1 MADQLLDQVRDWV
14 EGQIDF
20 EGQKRAELVANAA
33 LSIVGIVAF
42 LAGYVLQD
50 IKLVVWIALGGT
62 ALTFVA
68 VVPAWPWYNQ
78 HPLKWLPVGG
88 GGSHLSI
95 PQNLVVDEKA
105 LR

>member
-20 EGQKRAELVANAA
+20 EGQKLVEAVVNIA
-33 LSIVGIVAF
+33 LSVVGAAAF
-42 LAGYVLQD
+42 LGGYFLQD
-50 IKLVVWIALGGT
+50 IKLAVWIALGGT
-62 ALTFVA
+62 ALTFIVA
-68 VVPAWPWYNQ
+68 VPAWPWYNQ

-88 GGSHLSI
+88 GVSQISV
-95 PQNLVVDEKA
+95 PQNLVIDEKS